1 MNPIS
6 PKKLINSKWTKVNP
20 VNKERHFI
28 VTKIE
33 FDENSTINHCFIEA
47 VITKQEKEINWIE
60 LKNEKIW
67 LQGWK

>member
-1 MNPIS
+1 MNAIS

-33 FDENSTINHCFIEA
+33 FDENSTIIHCFIEA